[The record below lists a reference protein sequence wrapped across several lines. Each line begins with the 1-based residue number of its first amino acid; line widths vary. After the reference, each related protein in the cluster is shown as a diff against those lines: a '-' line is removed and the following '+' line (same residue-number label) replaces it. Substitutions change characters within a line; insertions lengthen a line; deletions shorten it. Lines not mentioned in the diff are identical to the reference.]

1 MNPNCPTQKNSV
13 ILAQAG
19 IQLIDNNPAKRDN
32 TTTWHP
38 QGVGCGCLA
47 EVLAPFGGKGLKPQQ
62 HTLSAARNVLLL
74 DSRLRGNDVAWS
86 SQI

>member
-32 TTTWHP
+32 TTTW
-38 QGVGCGCLA
+38 
-47 EVLAPFGGKGLKPQQ
+47 
-62 HTLSAARNVLLL
+62 SAARNVLLL
-74 DSRLRGNDVAWS
+74 DSRLRGNDVAWG